1 MELIGISI
9 GIQAGEQPLWLT
21 GWRGV
26 IARFVMAQPAG
37 APRGQTDKRPRVS
50 IA

>member
-1 MELIGISI
+1 MELVGISI
-9 GIQAGEQPLWLT
+9 GIQAVEQPLCSP
-21 GWRGV
+21 GGGGV

-37 APRGQTDKRPRVS
+37 APRGRTDKRPRVS